1 MSIRTDKIARTY
13 QKEISNLINLEL
25 KDPSL
30 GFVTITK
37 VEVKGDLSQVT
48 VFVSILGADKDKK
61 DSIAALTRAKGF
73 IRKEMAARVNMKF
86 SPELVFELDIS
97 GEKLEDV
104 LHLIEAMEKGRQIQ
118 AEEKGKQSG
127 K

>member
-37 VEVKGDLSQVT
+37 VEVKNDLSQVT

-97 GEKLEDV
+97 GEKLEEV

>member
-25 KDPSL
+25 KDLSL

-37 VEVKGDLSQVT
+37 VEVKNDLSQVT

-97 GEKLEDV
+97 GEKLEEV